1 MTATIH
7 RFPARKPNRRR
18 GSIPAM
24 SPRTPLEIAA
34 TTPDPSLA
42 GMTLGDRAAE
52 LSVRAEV
59 LWLHRQIEQ
68 ELTAAGVTAILTAA
82 P

>member
-1 MTATIH
+1 MATIH
-7 RFPARKPNRRR
+7 
-18 GSIPAM
+18 
-24 SPRTPLEIAA
+24 RTPLEIAA

-68 ELTAAGVTAILTAA
+68 ELTAAGVTAILEASR
-82 P
+82 